1 MSIHIIEG
9 IAGCHFAREHECTA
23 IVVDALRA
31 SCTATMLFEA
41 GAQSI
46 TLVPDVQTALA
57 FKQTNPESLIFG
69 ERKGL
74 PPKGFDFGNSPRTV
88 SAAKDRHIAFT
99 TSNGTALMLEA
110 WGAPEVLMASVTNAS
125 ATVQYIN
132 QHERDI
138 VFIPAGNVEDPSF
151 SAQEDWVA
159 ASVIAMRTGLEIGE
173 GAIEYDQWSER
184 IESESV
190 DTLFDSAPH
199 SANLRAVDLEA
210 DIAYC
215 AQVNIG
221 TAIPRAT
228 TLINSGLV
236 LEQV

>member
-1 MSIHIIEG
+1 MSINIIEG
-9 IAGCHFAREHECTA
+9 IAGCHFAREHNCTA

-46 TLVPDVQTALA
+46 TLVPDVPTALA
-57 FKQTNPESLIFG
+57 FKQNNPDSLIFG

-74 PPKGFDFGNSPRTV
+74 APEGFDFGNSPRTV
-88 SAAKDRHIAFT
+88 SAAKDRIIAFT

-110 WGAPEVLMASVTNAS
+110 WGAPELLMATVTNAS
-125 ATVQYIN
+125 AVVQHIALYE
-132 QHERDI
+132 HDI
-138 VFIPAGNVEDPSF
+138 VLIPAGNVEDPSF

-159 ASVIAMRTGLEIGE
+159 ASVIAMSAGLEIGE
-173 GAIEYDQWSER
+173 GAEKYEYWSAR
-184 IESESV
+184 IELQGV
-190 DTLFDSAPH
+190 DELFDSAPH
-199 SANLRAVDLEA
+199 SSNLRAVNLES

-228 TLINSGLV
+228 ALVNFGLV